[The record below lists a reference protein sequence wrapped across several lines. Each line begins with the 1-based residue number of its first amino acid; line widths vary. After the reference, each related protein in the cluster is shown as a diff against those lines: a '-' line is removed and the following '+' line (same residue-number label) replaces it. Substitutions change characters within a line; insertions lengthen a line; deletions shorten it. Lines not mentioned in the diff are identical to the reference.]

1 MSRLIFVPQYP
12 AKMRYQ
18 ETWFTEFPKNMK
30 KYFDEVIVLGESHL
44 NNIRDVD
51 RLSEKHM
58 FSPIQQAI
66 SFESIQVNE
75 FYNMKTYDDDDVLW
89 VSDISF
95 PGFFCNILYHKPVKH
110 AYCYCHATS
119 RNYLDYFE
127 PFRFSK
133 FDCESGHAKLFKR
146 VFIGSVYHGKKL
158 KWENTMVVGLP
169 VPPYETFKEEKIYD
183 IISVARV
190 NSQKVSLH
198 IEEQVEKEFG
208 PIVRKECNSWEEYY
222 KFLSQG
228 KVLLISSKED
238 TFNYSIMEAVMNNTV
253 VLAPNKLCFPE
264 LLPKEYL
271 YDSYEELELKIR
283 RALNYPEDYKPL
295 DKLLCNDM
303 CEHFYENIAEVMK
316 DGFKFQNPVMI

>member
-30 KYFDEVIVLGESHL
+30 KYFDEVVVLGEAHL
-44 NNIRDVD
+44 NNVRDVD
-51 RLSEKHM
+51 RLSEKEM

-66 SFESIQVNE
+66 MLESIQANE
-75 FYNMKTYDDDDVLW
+75 FYNMKTYDNDVLFIA
-89 VSDISF
+89 DLSF
-95 PGFFCNILYHKPVKH
+95 PGFFTNILYHKPVKH

-146 VFIGSVYHGKKL
+146 VFIGSVYHGCKL
-158 KWENTMVVGLP
+158 KWDNTMVVGLP
-169 VPPYETFKEEKIYD
+169 FPPYETFKEEKIYD
-183 IISVARV
+183 IISVARP
-190 NSQKVSLH
+190 NNQKVSLH
-198 IEEQVEKEFG
+198 IEEPVEKNFG
-208 PIVRKECNSWEEYY
+208 KIIRKECNSWEEYY

-238 TFNYSIMEAVMNNTV
+238 TFNYSIMEAVMNNTIV
-253 VLAPNKLCFPE
+253 FAPNKLCFPE

-271 YDSYEELELKIR
+271 YLNYEELDLKLR
-283 RALNYPEDYKPL
+283 RVLNYPEDYKPL
-295 DKLLCNDM
+295 DKLLCNDL
-303 CEHFYENIAEVMK
+303 CEKFYENIAEVIE
-316 DGFKFQNPVMI
+316 DGFKFKNPIKF

>member
-18 ETWFTEFPKNMK
+18 ETWFTEFPKHMK
-30 KYFDEVIVLGESHL
+30 KYFDEVIVLGETHI
-44 NNIRDVD
+44 NNENDVN

-75 FYNMKTYDDDDVLW
+75 FYNMKTYDDDVLW
-89 VSDISF
+89 VSDLSF
-95 PGFFCNILYHKPVKH
+95 PGFFTNVLYHKPVKH

-146 VFIGSVYHGKKL
+146 VFIGSVYHGSKL

-169 VPPYETFKEEKIYD
+169 IPPHETFKEEKIYD
-183 IISVARV
+183 IISVSRI
-190 NSQKVSLH
+190 SPQKVSLH
-198 IEEQVEKEFG
+198 IEEQVEKHFG
-208 PIVRKECNSWEEYY
+208 KIIRKECNSWEEYY

-271 YDSYEELELKIR
+271 YDNYEHLQVKLWSH
-283 RALNYPEDYKPL
+283 LNHDYKPL
-295 DKLLCNDM
+295 NKLLCNDM
-303 CEHFYENIAEVMK
+303 CERFYENIAEVMK
-316 DGFKFQNPVMI
+316 DGFKFQNPVRI